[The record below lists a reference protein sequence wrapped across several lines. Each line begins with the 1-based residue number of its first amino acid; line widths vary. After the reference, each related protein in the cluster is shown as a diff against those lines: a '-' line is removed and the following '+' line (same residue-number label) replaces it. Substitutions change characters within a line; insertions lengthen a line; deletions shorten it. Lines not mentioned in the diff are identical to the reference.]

1 MPRIR
6 NGLSLSSAN
15 ATLTH
20 YINLETISCEAIKKE
35 TDKTFDSLDWFLIDS
50 QQSLSSDKYKLQRIN
65 KTILN
70 YTSVFPA
77 TSGLVNNNTYYRC
90 CTLLNNTI
98 KNCQQ
103 FLAVIHNNPNG
114 GVNLL
119 DLPYQE
125 FITTRKVLHLSKKTT
140 LKQQEKEKS
149 ALALGSKL
157 NKENDLISSTTSF
170 RILKETGG
178 ESDIYNTQPSANKM
192 RTATVCCDTNNVAA
206 AGGSGSG
213 GGKI

>member
-35 TDKTFDSLDWFLIDS
+35 TDTTFDSLDWFLIDS
-50 QQSLSSDKYKLQRIN
+50 QTSLSKDKHKLQRIN
-65 KTILN
+65 EKILN

-98 KNCQQ
+98 KHCQQ
-103 FLAVIHNNPNG
+103 FLAIIHNNPNG
-114 GVNLL
+114 ENLL
-119 DLPYQE
+119 DQQ
-125 FITTRKVLHLSKKTT
+125 FITTRKVSHLSKKIQ
-140 LKQQEKEKS
+140 LEKS

-157 NKENDLISSTTSF
+157 NKESDLISSTTSF

-178 ESDIYNTQPSANKM
+178 EEIYNTQPSANKM
-192 RTATVCCDTNNVAA
+192 RTVTICCDSTSVAV
-206 AGGSGSG
+206 SGST
-213 GGKI
+213 GGKIHFKINVKF